1 GRRPDRVHEPAR
13 RPHRQACRPPL
24 RSLHGACCRQERL
37 QGTVCVRGRADARR
51 RDAVRPD
58 LPGAR
63 GRHRARHGDGWDR
76 QLRERSRHAAIPAD
90 EDGRRRHHHVR
101 GVSTPVST
109 DQHYAEVSMSASA
122 VAVPSPQNRGGLA
135 LLLAVLG
142 VPGVTIAWDLPAGG
156 YWIGIPLALAAIVV
170 GTRARGTSPRL
181 ATPAIVLAAIEIL
194 FTATW

>member
-1 GRRPDRVHEPAR
+1 
-13 RPHRQACRPPL
+13 
-24 RSLHGACCRQERL
+24 
-37 QGTVCVRGRADARR
+37 
-51 RDAVRPD
+51 
-58 LPGAR
+58 
-63 GRHRARHGDGWDR
+63 
-76 QLRERSRHAAIPAD
+76 
-90 EDGRRRHHHVR
+90 
-101 GVSTPVST
+101 VST
-109 DQHYAEVSMSASA
+109 DQHYAEVSMSAST

-194 FTATW
+194 FTATWTLLG